1 MGRSGA
7 TLQCT
12 RIALLRAG
20 LTGADDYE
28 EEEAEE
34 DRADRVLGLFPGA
47 GGPDVFTE
55 QLMSSIQREDKKYGI
70 RRKVSVPLH
79 LATKS
84 FLRNDH
90 VILVISLNI

>member
-34 DRADRVLGLFPGA
+34 DRADGVLGLFPGA
-47 GGPDVFTE
+47 GGHVAALVNVAVVLVATE
-55 QLMSSIQREDKKYGI
+55 A
-70 RRKVSVPLH
+70 H
-79 LATKS
+79 LCGGRLA
-84 FLRNDH
+84 
-90 VILVISLNI
+90 